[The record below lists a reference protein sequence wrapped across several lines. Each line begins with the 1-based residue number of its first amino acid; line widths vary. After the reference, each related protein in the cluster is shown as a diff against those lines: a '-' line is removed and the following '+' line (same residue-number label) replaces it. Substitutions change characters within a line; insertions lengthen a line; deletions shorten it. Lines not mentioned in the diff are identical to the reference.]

1 MSTEDKRAADE
12 VQRLDQH
19 QEKRVGE
26 FIAAKRT
33 ELNLP
38 EWAQLSV
45 SSACIG
51 GTWAIYGHGTFDGAF
66 SWINGD
72 GATIAEAHAAFLSK
86 IPPTGPALVALK
98 REQAAK
104 LLAEADKMEGAQ

>member
-1 MSTEDKRAADE
+1 MN
-12 VQRLDQH
+12 
-19 QEKRVGE
+19 EKQVGE

-38 EWAQLSV
+38 QWAQISHSA
-45 SSACIG
+45 SSTR
-51 GTWAIYGHGTFDGAF
+51 GTWGIYGHSTFAGDYQ
-66 SWINGD
+66 WVTGD

-98 REQAAK
+98 RAEAAK
-104 LLAEADKMEGAQ
+104 LLAEADEMEGAK